1 MSDHDQPHVATLV
14 HFGAGLC
21 RELDSHRV
29 RADRVVLVEARRA
42 AVEALG
48 ARAAG
53 MADVRVV
60 HAAVDG
66 RGDGPRTFRVFNLPD
81 ASGLREPTG
90 YLRIAPGLKIEKQF
104 ELTPVKA
111 SSLLD
116 EHAGQEGGIAL
127 VIDLAGEE
135 AEVLDELRRAGLL
148 SYVSDLRVHCGV
160 APLYG
165 KAKGADAIA
174 ARLDAAGFQDV
185 QTEGAGPMK
194 VVTGR
199 RTVLASDHLEQLAA
213 LEEALAAASEDHV
226 KALARRDEE
235 ISQSREALTESDVRI
250 EQMAARLETL
260 ETAAAEAESARDDA
274 LVRLEEREH
283 ALAERDAQIRTLRD
297 EHEAET
303 ASLAKTLKEVESAR
317 DEAQSALK
325 DQEGILAE
333 RDVQIRTL
341 RDEHGQAAERAEK
354 AQADTAV
361 ALRMQAMARAD
372 LQDLQERYRAI
383 MEIKREQDGL
393 LSKLTERLGDASRY
407 LSDLPEAEKVRKIA
421 PGKAGKSGKA
431 AGKKKKKSS

>member
-1 MSDHDQPHVATLV
+1 
-14 HFGAGLC
+14 
-21 RELDSHRV
+21 
-29 RADRVVLVEARRA
+29 
-42 AVEALG
+42 
-48 ARAAG
+48 

-325 DQEGILAE
+325 DQEGVLAERDAQIRTLRDEHEAEAATLAKTLKEAESARDEAQSALKDQEGILAE